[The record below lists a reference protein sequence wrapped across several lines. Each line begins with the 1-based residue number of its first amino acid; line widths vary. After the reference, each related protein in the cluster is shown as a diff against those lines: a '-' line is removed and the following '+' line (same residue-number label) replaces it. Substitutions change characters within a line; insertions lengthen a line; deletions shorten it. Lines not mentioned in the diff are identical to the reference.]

1 MKTFRE
7 LISWELEQE
16 SKQKPVVLSLTE
28 DDGNTK
34 LSASLLRKIKH
45 LNSTASA
52 QKTQASQLS
61 AA

>member
-16 SKQKPVVLSLTE
+16 SKQKPAGLSLSE

-34 LSASLLRKIKH
+34 LSASLLRKIKY

-52 QKTQASQLS
+52 HKTQASQLS